1 MLANAMTERVLH
13 QFPISHFCEK
23 ARWVLDHKR
32 LPYRLN
38 NQLPGLHM
46 GPNRRLTGAT
56 TVPVLSEAAVAIGGS
71 QAIALHLEAVAPE
84 RALVPTDAAAR
95 AHLDALTTRFDDEVG
110 PAVRRFVYSEVLAQP
125 REFQRLFFGGYG
137 LLGRAFGQLA
147 GAGITRVIGR
157 MYRVSASSSAESR
170 DVVRR
175 ALSFVDAE
183 LPKGHRYLID
193 DRFSLA
199 DVTVASLL
207 GPLVGAPNSPWASG
221 SALPVLRAMVDEV
234 RSSRT
239 GRYVADCYANDRP
252 PSCAA

>member
-95 AHLDALTTRFDDEVG
+95 ARLDALTARFDDEVG